1 MEKGGENE
9 ARKGRMK
16 STRTKKNTGTGREEK
31 LKPCRPYCATLCL
44 SFRTKRSRQTI
55 RQATRNTPPQT
66 LQQKD
71 KEEDLSV
78 CVALSLVN
86 LACLALN
93 LSASSL
99 SSNISRSS
107 SFWFNNSRT
116 LLSVLRFKSACNL
129 VFVVVRLSLTRIMDR
144 H

>member
-1 MEKGGENE
+1 LEKGGENE

-16 STRTKKNTGTGREEK
+16 STRTKENTGTGREEK
-31 LKPCRPYCATLCL
+31 FKPYRPYCATLCL
-44 SFRTKRSRQTI
+44 SFRTKRSR
-55 RQATRNTPPQT
+55 NTPPQT
-66 LQQKD
+66 PQQKD

-99 SSNISRSS
+99 SSNISTSS

-116 LLSVLRFKSACNL
+116 LLSVLRFRSACNL
-129 VFVVVRLSLTRIMDR
+129 VFVVVRLSLSHVAWTGTRQG
-144 H
+144 